1 MTNDELIAHLI
12 QHHLR
17 LIEENNQLKLDLVKW
32 KKKVRKWRERA
43 AK

>member
-12 QHHLR
+12 R